1 MLSAR
6 WTVVW
11 LSMLLLSML
20 PLAVIVGCSDEAS
33 IPEAVLNS
41 PPARRGDPP
50 AEYYP
55 EQPRDQV
62 ASDGR
67 PLFELTVDRPYD
79 AWTLPQTAANS
90 LASLGPAAMPVLVP
104 QLRTRDLAQRR
115 QAAEILARVGPDA
128 ARTGNLGDVVAIV
141 ERVEDPSE
149 DLLVRKGCA
158 RAIGQIGPALAA
170 TRLPSAPAARQTL
183 EPLPPLTP
191 AQLTDPITV
200 AARQREAARRQFE
213 ADRAER
219 EVQRYTA
226 RLQDYRQRQ
235 QLAQRAAA
243 ALLRIAEQGA
253 GETLA
258 ASE

>member
-1 MLSAR
+1 MLATR

-11 LSMLLLSML
+11 LSMLLLAMV
-20 PLAVIVGCSDEAS
+20 PLAVVAGCSDEAA

-41 PPARRGDPP
+41 PPARRVEPP
-50 AEYYP
+50 PEYYP
-55 EQPRDQV
+55 EQPRDKV

-67 PLFELTVDRPYD
+67 PLFELTVDRPYQ

-90 LASLGPAAMPVLVP
+90 LASLGPVAVPVLVP
-104 QLRTRDLAQRR
+104 QLRAADLAQRR
-115 QAAEILARVGPDA
+115 QAAEILARVGHDA
-128 ARTGNLGDVVAIV
+128 ARTGNLGDVAAIV

-158 RAIGQIGPALAA
+158 RAMGHIGPALAA
-170 TRLPSAPAARQTL
+170 ARLPSAPAARQTL
-183 EPLPPLTP
+183 DSLPPLTSE
-191 AQLTDPITV
+191 QLADPTIV
-200 AARQREAARRQFE
+200 AARQREVARPQFQI
-213 ADRAER
+213 DRAER
-219 EVQRYTA
+219 EAQRYSA